1 MEDETNSGVLR
12 GRYKILLEQP
22 QPHLDSGENKAYKVE
37 DLRDS
42 ENILFA
48 LILAQGMPY
57 RDDIVEKI
65 TARNTAG
72 LTVLH
77 AHGVVHFTGTDYRYV
92 FIHDMPVGGPVFV
105 EGQGGL
111 TEQKVL
117 NVIVPKIVDVIINF
131 GSRELTHR
139 NIRADN
145 LFYMVNEKT
154 GVAMGECVS
163 TPPGSLQP
171 TVYEPLESANS
182 LPEGRGNGTHMSD
195 IYALGITIV
204 HLLGG
209 VVPGEGRTPADLYAA
224 KLKNGTYAVL
234 VPKIPASSRVGFLL
248 AGLLNDDP
256 TRRWTSEV
264 LIRWRD
270 GVYERPRPG
279 FGDRQAPGPLLF
291 DGKEYLSPRLLSL
304 AMTRKP
310 AVAYVLLESGKVES
324 WVRNSLNDKDAS
336 VRIGECDGKKMRS
349 SSTNARRLELQ
360 CVSRVSAILDNH
372 GAYWYRE
379 ANFSQG
385 GLGSLLAFAFRSDGA
400 LKSAIAEMLESG
412 VLLDAVYSDLNKTET
427 GRRKDSGWIN
437 LGKVTECFEYMEKRE
452 QLGYGLERCLYA
464 LSPSVSCMSETV
476 QGAYVKG
483 VETLLDVLE
492 ERAFKTDGK
501 INPFDRHTAAFI
513 AARTNT
519 LTKSFQRLSNLPPAN
534 VEYSLLQITMIG
546 RLQNLLSPSAKPGLC
561 LWVKIMV
568 LPLINK
574 IHSEI
579 RREFVKKKLENAIQS
594 GNIEKVL
601 AEIDLQNNLKR
612 DATEYEQA
620 ITEFIDVDKGIKS
633 LENGKPQRSHA
644 AQKYGQWIASVI
656 SIGALLSSMGFSYLY
671 FIGG

>member
-1 MEDETNSGVLR
+1 MEDEKDLGVLR
-12 GRYKILLEQP
+12 RRYKVLLDQP
-22 QPHLDSGENKAYKVE
+22 LPHLDSGENKAYKVE

-42 ENILFA
+42 NNILFA
-48 LILAQGMPY
+48 LVLAPGMPF
-57 RDDIVEKI
+57 RDEMVEKI
-65 TARNTAG
+65 TGRNTAG

-77 AHGVVHFTGTDYRYV
+77 AHGVVHVAGTDFRYV
-92 FIHDMPVGGPVFV
+92 FIHDMPIGGPVFI
-105 EGQGGL
+105 EGQGGIP
-111 TEQKVL
+111 EQKVL

-131 GSRELTHR
+131 GPRELTHR
-139 NIRADN
+139 NIRANN
-145 LFYMVNEKT
+145 LFYMESEKA
-154 GVAMGECVS
+154 GVALGECVS
-163 TPPGSLQP
+163 TPAGSLQP
-171 TVYEPLESANS
+171 AVYEPLESANS
-182 LPEGRGNGTHMSD
+182 LPEGRGRGTAMSD

-209 VVPGEGRTPADLYAA
+209 VLPGEGRSASDLYAA

-256 TRRWTSEV
+256 SRRWTVEV

-279 FGDRQAPGPLLF
+279 FGDRQAPGPILF
-291 DGKEYLSPRLLSL
+291 EGKEYLSPRLLSL
-304 AMTRKP
+304 AMTRRP
-310 AVAYVLLESGKVES
+310 APAYVLLESGKVES
-324 WVRNSLNDKDAS
+324 WVRNSLNDKEAS
-336 VRIGECDGKKMRS
+336 SRIGDCVSNKMRS
-349 SSTNARRLELQ
+349 GGSSARRVELQ
-360 CVSRVSAILDNH
+360 CVSRVSAILDNR

-379 ANFSQG
+379 ATFSRG
-385 GLGSLLAFAFRSDGA
+385 GLGSLIAYAFRSDGG
-400 LKSAIAEMLESG
+400 LKSAIAELLESG
-412 VLLDAVYSDLNKTET
+412 VLLDAVYSDLDKADS
-427 GRRKDSGWIN
+427 GRRKDNSWVP

-464 LSPSVSCMSETV
+464 LNPSISCMSPTL
-476 QGAYVKG
+476 QGAYVRD
-483 VETLLDVLE
+483 VEKLLDILE
-492 ERAFKTDGK
+492 ERAVKTDGK

-513 AARTNT
+513 AARTNS
-519 LTKSFQRLSNLPPAN
+519 LAKNFQRLSNLPPTS
-534 VEYSLLQITMIG
+534 VEYALLQIAMIG
-546 RLQNLLSPSAKPGLC
+546 RLQNLMSPTAKPGLC
-561 LWVKIMV
+561 LWVKTMA

-620 ITEFIDVDKGIKS
+620 IAEFIAISNGIKS
-633 LENGKPQRSHA
+633 LERGAPARAHA

-671 FIGG
+671 FIGS